1 MKQTNKTKIIADRIA
16 YLGLFLLFIVVEAYY
31 ILRLTG
37 NNNPLFLVWAA
48 IAILAIGFIAIA
60 ITTKK
65 YGPYREKDE
74 EAPPLSMIFI
84 MVFIINRVMDMFFGK
99 ADMIAEAATDFT
111 TAILQIT
118 GLLGVCFMLIFIV
131 IRAEMHLEKKYNQW
145 KKQKE
150 LDKADSQ

>member
-1 MKQTNKTKIIADRIA
+1 MKQTNKTKIIVDRIA

-60 ITTKK
+60 IATKK
-65 YGPYREKDE
+65 YGPYRGKDE
-74 EAPPLSMIFI
+74 KAPSLSMII
-84 MVFIINRVMDMFFGK
+84 MVFITNRVMDMFFGK
-99 ADMIAEAATDFT
+99 ADTIAETATDFT

-118 GLLGVCFMLIFIV
+118 GLLVICFALIV
-131 IRAEMHLEKKYNQW
+131 IIVKTEMHLEKKYSQW

-150 LDKADSQ
+150 LNKADSQ

>member
-1 MKQTNKTKIIADRIA
+1 MKQTNKTKIIVDRIA
-16 YLGLFLLFIVVEAYY
+16 YLGLFLLFIVMESSY
-31 ILRLTG
+31 IYKLI
-37 NNNPLFLVWAA
+37 NNKPTLFPLHAI

-84 MVFIINRVMDMFFGK
+84 MVFITNRVMNMFFGK
-99 ADMIAEAATDFT
+99 ADTIAETATDFT
-111 TAILQIT
+111 TGILQIT
-118 GLLGVCFMLIFIV
+118 GLMAVCFTLIV
-131 IRAEMHLEKKYNQW
+131 IIVKAEMHLEKKYSQW

-150 LDKADSQ
+150 LDKTDSQ

>member
-48 IAILAIGFIAIA
+48 IAILAIGFTAIA

-74 EAPPLSMIFI
+74 EAPSLSMIFI
-84 MVFIINRVMDMFFGK
+84 MVFITNRVMDMFFGK
-99 ADMIAEAATDFT
+99 ADAIAETATDFT
-111 TAILQIT
+111 TGILQIT
-118 GLLGVCFMLIFIV
+118 GLMAVCFALIIIIV
-131 IRAEMHLEKKYNQW
+131 KAEMHLEKKYNQW
-145 KKQKE
+145 KNQKE
-150 LDKADSQ
+150 LNKTDSQ